1 MAAGPSVWCSS
12 IVASTIRWRVSSRR
26 EGELALWVD
35 GRTIEAPADSFVY
48 GPRDLPHTFVVSSPE
63 ARYLIVAEPAGF
75 ETFVRSMGE
84 PAPTLT
90 IPPPLAPPSDLGPLV
105 ATAAEY
111 GIEILGPPGIPV

>member
-1 MAAGPSVWCSS
+1 M
-12 IVASTIRWRVSSRR
+12 
-26 EGELALWVD
+26 ALWVD

-90 IPPPLAPPSDLGPLV
+90 IPPPLAPPSDPGPLV